1 MQACVLGGL
10 ERAAGGCKTI
20 FQRVTEI
27 VLILAKSR
35 ILKRLR
41 EGAGDLLEEMIRF
54 RGRSA
59 SDTTFLFKCLE
70 MPGLTPLLHG
80 LIAESSLPL
89 RSAEADPVEA
99 YAWV

>member
-10 ERAAGGCKTI
+10 ERTAGGCKSI

-27 VLILAKSR
+27 GLILAKSR
-35 ILKRLR
+35 ILTRLR
-41 EGAGDLLEEMIRF
+41 EEADDLLEEMIHF

-59 SDTTFLFKCLE
+59 SDTAFLFKYLE